1 MIGASFYFLYLKLIS
16 MRFFTLVLSLSVL
29 TACGS
34 NEGKKKG
41 FEYKRTQKEA
51 PKVVVETGKVPVDL
65 SNTGIGP
72 MTSLSFEDAVD
83 EAMSEKGAAA
93 FKQKCTACHYTDKK
107 LIGPA
112 MKGIYERRNP
122 AWVMNM
128 LLNPTEMLQKDPI
141 AKTLLKEYNNIQML
155 NQNLS
160 QEEARAI
167 VEYLR
172 TL

>member
-1 MIGASFYFLYLKLIS
+1 

-34 NEGKKKG
+34 NDGKKKG

-51 PKVVVETGKVPVDL
+51 PKVVVETGKAPVDL

-83 EAMSEKGAAA
+83 EAMAEKGAAA

-128 LLNPTEMLQKDPI
+128 LH
-141 AKTLLKEYNNIQML
+141 
-155 NQNLS
+155 
-160 QEEARAI
+160 
-167 VEYLR
+167 
-172 TL
+172 

>member
-1 MIGASFYFLYLKLIS
+1 
-16 MRFFTLVLSLSVL
+16 
-29 TACGS
+29 
-34 NEGKKKG
+34 
-41 FEYKRTQKEA
+41 
-51 PKVVVETGKVPVDL
+51 
-65 SNTGIGP
+65 
-72 MTSLSFEDAVD
+72 
-83 EAMSEKGAAA
+83 
-93 FKQKCTACHYTDKK
+93 
-107 LIGPA
+107 

-122 AWVMNM
+122 AWVMNI

-141 AKTLLKEYNNIQML
+141 AKALLKEYNNIQML